1 LIARGGTSTPLWLRH
16 VDRTRWSRFDLIAR
30 NLRRTPAGTR
40 VVVEA
45 FRLLPRVVALLLTD
59 AHRAV

>member
-1 LIARGGTSTPLWLRH
+1 MS
-16 VDRTRWSRFDLIAR
+16 
-30 NLRRTPAGTR
+30 AGTR